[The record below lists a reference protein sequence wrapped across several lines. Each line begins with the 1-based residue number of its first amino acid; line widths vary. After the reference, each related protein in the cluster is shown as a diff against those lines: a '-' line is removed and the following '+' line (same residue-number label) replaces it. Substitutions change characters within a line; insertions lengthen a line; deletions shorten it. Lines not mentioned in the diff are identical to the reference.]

1 MELITGGEYL
11 NTEGEPGMKKM
22 NVGSNSVGLADIM
35 SGSIRNNVV
44 PLRPGLGTPPGY
56 ENWLSKIEDGK
67 AFACRRRDSFVLN
80 VVFWEVYQKLSSTG
94 KGTFL
99 TEYRD
104 GEDIFRPVDTLA
116 FSQMFEWMENV
127 DVKVMRSEPKRK
139 ESGKETR
146 ISRTRTTIFR

>member
-11 NTEGEPGMKKM
+11 NTEGEPGMKKK

-67 AFACRRRDSFVLN
+67 AFVCRRRVSFPLGE
-80 VVFWEVYQKLSSTG
+80 VFLDAFTKAGGNSKVT
-94 KGTFL
+94 
-99 TEYRD
+99 
-104 GEDIFRPVDTLA
+104 TLIEHQLGARIQRWVNPIA
-116 FSQMFEWMENV
+116 FSQMYEFVEIIYV
-127 DVKVMRSEPKRK
+127 
-139 ESGKETR
+139 
-146 ISRTRTTIFR
+146 